1 MKTKAEI
8 LESHCPFK
16 NVTGNTEY
24 FTQDVINAMDEYAQQ
39 IAQEFAEWLVI
50 NGKPVSKFGLIDY
63 WKLKS
68 YQSKDKFTTSDL
80 FAKFMAERNQ
90 ITCPS
95 CGSTRVLDWP
105 DKYQCRRCEHTW
117 ER

>member
-8 LESHCPFK
+8 LESHFYTPDADDM
-16 NVTGNTEY
+16 GEIY
-24 FTQDVINAMDEYAQQ
+24 EAMDEHAQQ

-80 FAKFMAERNQ
+80 YAKFYQERSQNK
-90 ITCPS
+90 
-95 CGSTRVLDWP
+95 GG
-105 DKYQCRRCEHTW
+105 
-117 ER
+117 